1 MLSLAAHLEVAN
13 AKCSAP
19 FPSVENSHTEK
30 AMQVCMLSI
39 NNKVKSKVTDH
50 SVILYPGSAMITLQ
64 P

>member
-1 MLSLAAHLEVAN
+1 MLSLAAHFEV

-19 FPSVENSHTEK
+19 FPSLANSHTEK
-30 AMQVCMLSI
+30 AMQGCMLSI
-39 NNKVKSKVTDH
+39 KNKVKSKVTDH